1 MTLQPYIASTEITIQ
16 SPSLSQRE
24 YELLRD
30 AMPTTRDQLICKV
43 LRATGRRISEV
54 LRCRVSEMVFNGPEV
69 GLYLTRSKKRTEKPV
84 YTLVPLPLGLGT
96 LLRDYVKGN
105 SLAPDQSIFG
115 ITSRQVERVFV
126 VASMRALG
134 RRAHPHE
141 LRGVYATDL
150 IDGGVPIE
158 AVAHL
163 LGHANP
169 RTTQEYYYRMNADK
183 IRAIQM
189 RVQV

>member
-1 MTLQPYIASTEITIQ
+1 MTLQPYIEPTEATIQ
-16 SPSLSQRE
+16 APPLSQRE
-24 YELLRD
+24 YERLRD

-54 LRCRVSEMVFNGPEV
+54 LRCRVSEMELNGPEV
-69 GLYLTRSKKRTEKPV
+69 GLYLTRSKKRTLSKV
-84 YTLVPLPLGLGT
+84 YELVPLPLGLGT
-96 LLRDYVKGN
+96 LLRDYVKGQ
-105 SLAPDQSIFG
+105 AIPPDQPIFR
-115 ITSRQVERVFV
+115 ITIRQVERVFV
-126 VASMRALG
+126 AAGMSALG
-134 RRAHPHE
+134 RRVHPHE

-169 RTTQEYYYRMNADK
+169 RTTQEYYYKMNADK